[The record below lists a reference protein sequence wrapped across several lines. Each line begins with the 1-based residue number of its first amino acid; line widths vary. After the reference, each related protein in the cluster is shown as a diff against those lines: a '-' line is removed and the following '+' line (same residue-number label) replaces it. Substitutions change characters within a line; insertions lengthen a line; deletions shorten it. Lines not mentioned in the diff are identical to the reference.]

1 MNKVTAH
8 QNVIMGID
16 FFKTINFS
24 KNANV
29 IVPFLKSKSVACT
42 EDECEQKEDDCENT
56 EYLEIEN
63 VEAQTGT
70 CKGISLLI
78 PYSFV
83 I

>member
-1 MNKVTAH
+1 MNKITAH
-8 QNVIMGID
+8 QNVLMGID
-16 FFKTINFS
+16 LFKTTNFS

-29 IVPFLKSKSVACT
+29 IFPFLKFVACT
-42 EDECEQKEDDCENT
+42 EDECEQKEDNCENS

-70 CKGISLLI
+70 CKGISLLT
-78 PYSFV
+78 PYSFE